1 MTSKIIRET
10 ILKTRNEIIDNII
23 MILSTQPDCGIIFN
37 KKNHASI
44 KNSNGGVC
52 EIKSIHLKEIPP
64 IIINRICQSLPSDDK
79 LIIKTYLNKDFSE
92 NDFDIEELLK
102 LLDFV
107 SFEVNECEEQI
118 QKNSKR
124 YWKLTDL
131 ASWIEIH
138 VLNGEHFGDLNDKK
152 YWIEII
158 SNWKHGFVDF
168 YEAIQESI
176 DRGYLRLRDKLVF
189 LDEMAGEFF
198 GFETSEELYDYFEEE
213 IKDAE
218 TDIAAKQK
226 SNSI

>member
-1 MTSKIIRET
+1 MTSKTIRQTII
-10 ILKTRNEIIDNII
+10 KTRNEIIDNII
-23 MILSTQPDCGIIFN
+23 MILSTRPGWGIIFKRN
-37 KKNHASI
+37 GVSI
-44 KNSNGGVC
+44 KNCSGGVC
-52 EIKSIHLKEIPP
+52 EIKSIYLRDAIPILNSNISLKPADQ
-64 IIINRICQSLPSDDK
+64 NK
-79 LIIKTYLNKDFSE
+79 LIIKTHLNKDFSE

-124 YWKLTDL
+124 YWRLTDL

-138 VLNGEHFGDLNDKK
+138 VLNEQHFGDLNDKK

-189 LDEMAGEFF
+189 LDEIAGEFF

>member
-1 MTSKIIRET
+1 MTSKTIRQTII
-10 ILKTRNEIIDNII
+10 KTRNEIIDNII
-23 MILSTQPDCGIIFN
+23 MILSTRPGWGIIFKRN
-37 KKNHASI
+37 GVSI
-44 KNSNGGVC
+44 KNCSGGVC
-52 EIKSIHLKEIPP
+52 EIKSIHLRDAIPFLNSN
-64 IIINRICQSLPSDDK
+64 ISLKPADQNK

>member
-1 MTSKIIRET
+1 MTSKTIRQTII
-10 ILKTRNEIIDNII
+10 KTRNEIIDNII
-23 MILSTQPDCGIIFN
+23 MILSTRPGWGIIFKRN
-37 KKNHASI
+37 GVSI
-44 KNSNGGVC
+44 KNCSGGVC
-52 EIKSIHLKEIPP
+52 EIKSIHLRDAIP
-64 IIINRICQSLPSDDK
+64 ILNSNISLKPADQNK
-79 LIIKTYLNKDFSE
+79 LIIKTHLNKDFSE

-102 LLDFV
+102 LLEFV
-107 SFEVNECEEQI
+107 SFEVDEYEEQI

>member
-10 ILKTRNEIIDNII
+10 LIKTRNEIIDNII
-23 MILSTQPDCGIIFN
+23 MILSTRPGCGIIFN
-37 KKNHASI
+37 KKNHASTI

-52 EIKSIHLKEIPP
+52 ALKSIHLKEI
-64 IIINRICQSLPSDDK
+64 IINRICQAPPSDDK

-102 LLDFV
+102 LLEIV
-107 SFEVNECEEQI
+107 ASEVNEYEEQI
-118 QKNSKR
+118 EKNSKR

-131 ASWIEIH
+131 ASWIENH
-138 VLNGEHFGDLNDKK
+138 VFNGQHFADVNDKK
-152 YWIEII
+152 YWAELI
-158 SNWKHGFVDF
+158 SNWGLVDF
-168 YEAIQESI
+168 YEAIQDSI

-189 LDEMAGEFF
+189 LDEIAGEFF

-218 TDIAAKQK
+218 TDIAAKLK

>member
-1 MTSKIIRET
+1 MTSKNIRET
-10 ILKTRNEIIDNII
+10 IIKTRNEIIDNII

-44 KNSNGGVC
+44 KNCSGGIC
-52 EIKSIHLKEIPP
+52 EIKSIHMKEIPP
-64 IIINRICQSLPSDDK
+64 IISNRIFQAPPSDDK

-92 NDFDIEELLK
+92 KDLDIEELLK
-102 LLDFV
+102 LLEFV
-107 SFEVNECEEQI
+107 SFEVDEYEERI
-118 QKNSKR
+118 DKNSKR

-138 VLNGEHFGDLNDKK
+138 VLNEQHFGDLNDKK
-152 YWIEII
+152 YWVEII
-158 SNWKHGFVDF
+158 SNWNHGFADF
-168 YEAIQESI
+168 YEAIQDSI

-189 LDEMAGEFF
+189 LDEIAGEFF

-213 IKDAE
+213 IKDVE
-218 TDIAAKQK
+218 TDIAAKLK

>member
-102 LLDFV
+102 LLEIV
-107 SFEVNECEEQI
+107 ASEANESEERI
-118 QKNSKR
+118 DKHSKR

-131 ASWIEIH
+131 ASWIENN
-138 VLNGEHFGDLNDKK
+138 VFNGQHFGVVNDKK
-152 YWIEII
+152 YWVELI
-158 SNWKHGFVDF
+158 SNWGFVDF
-168 YEAIQESI
+168 YEAIQDSI
-176 DRGYLRLRDKLVF
+176 DHGYLKLSDKLVF
-189 LDEMAGEFF
+189 LDEIAGEFF

>member
-1 MTSKIIRET
+1 MTSKIIRQT
-10 ILKTRNEIIDNII
+10 IINTRNEIIDNII
-23 MILSTQPDCGIIFN
+23 MILSTQPGLGIIF
-37 KKNHASI
+37 KKNGASI
-44 KNSNGGVC
+44 KNCSGGIC

-64 IIINRICQSLPSDDK
+64 ILNTGICQTPPNNGK
-79 LIIKTYLNKDFSE
+79 LIIKTHLNKDFSE

-102 LLDFV
+102 LFEIV
-107 SFEVNECEEQI
+107 SFEVDKYEEQI
-118 QKNSKR
+118 EKNSKR

-138 VLNGEHFGDLNDKK
+138 VLNGQHFWDLNDEK
-152 YWIEII
+152 YWAEII
-158 SNWKHGFVDF
+158 SNWKLGFADF
-168 YEAIQESI
+168 YEAIQDSI

>member
-1 MTSKIIRET
+1 MTSKTFKEAII
-10 ILKTRNEIIDNII
+10 KTRNEIINNLIV
-23 MILSTQPDCGIIFN
+23 ILSTRPGWEIIFKRN
-37 KKNHASI
+37 GVSI
-44 KNSNGGVC
+44 KNCSGGVC
-52 EIKSIHLKEIPP
+52 EIKSIHLRDIPP
-64 IIINRICQSLPSDDK
+64 ILNTGGICQTPPNIGK
-79 LIIKTYLNKDFSE
+79 LIIKTQLNKDFSE

-102 LLDFV
+102 LLEFV
-107 SFEVNECEEQI
+107 SFEVDKYEEQM

-189 LDEMAGEFF
+189 LDEMASEFF

>member
-1 MTSKIIRET
+1 MTSKTIRQTII
-10 ILKTRNEIIDNII
+10 KTRNEIIDNII
-23 MILSTQPDCGIIFN
+23 MILSTRPGWGIIFKRN
-37 KKNHASI
+37 GVSI
-44 KNSNGGVC
+44 KNCSGGVC
-52 EIKSIHLKEIPP
+52 EIKSIHLRDAIPFLNSN
-64 IIINRICQSLPSDDK
+64 ISLKPADQNK

-168 YEAIQESI
+168 YETIQDSI

>member
-1 MTSKIIRET
+1 MLSKILRET
-10 ILKTRNEIIDNII
+10 ILKTRNEIIENII

-44 KNSNGGVC
+44 TNSNGGVC

-64 IIINRICQSLPSDDK
+64 ILNIRIRQALPSNGK
-79 LIIKTYLNKDFSE
+79 LIIKTHLNKDFSE

-102 LLDFV
+102 LLEFV
-107 SFEVNECEEQI
+107 SSEANEYEERSET
-118 QKNSKR
+118 NSKR

-131 ASWIEIH
+131 ASWIENN
-138 VLNGEHFGDLNDKK
+138 VFNGQHFGDVNDKK
-152 YWIEII
+152 YWIELI
-158 SNWKHGFVDF
+158 SNWGFVDF
-168 YEAIQESI
+168 YEAIQNSI
-176 DRGYLRLRDKLVF
+176 DQGYFKLSDKLVF
-189 LDEMAGEFF
+189 LDEIAGEFF

-218 TDIAAKQK
+218 TYIAAKLK

>member
-1 MTSKIIRET
+1 MTSKTIRQTII
-10 ILKTRNEIIDNII
+10 KTRNEIIDNII
-23 MILSTQPDCGIIFN
+23 MILSTRPGWGIIFKRN
-37 KKNHASI
+37 GVSI
-44 KNSNGGVC
+44 KNCSGGVC
-52 EIKSIHLKEIPP
+52 EIKSIHLRDAIPFLNSN
-64 IIINRICQSLPSDDK
+64 ISLKPADQNK
-79 LIIKTYLNKDFSE
+79 IIIKTYLNKDFSE

>member
-1 MTSKIIRET
+1 MTSKTIRQTII
-10 ILKTRNEIIDNII
+10 KTRNEIIDNII
-23 MILSTQPDCGIIFN
+23 MILSTRPGWGIIFKRN
-37 KKNHASI
+37 GVSI
-44 KNSNGGVC
+44 KNCSGGVC
-52 EIKSIHLKEIPP
+52 EIKSIHLRDAIP
-64 IIINRICQSLPSDDK
+64 ILNSNISLKPADQNK

>member
-1 MTSKIIRET
+1 MTSKTIRQTII
-10 ILKTRNEIIDNII
+10 KTRNEIIDNII
-23 MILSTQPDCGIIFN
+23 MILSTRPGWGIIFKRN
-37 KKNHASI
+37 GVSI
-44 KNSNGGVC
+44 KNCSGGVC
-52 EIKSIHLKEIPP
+52 EIKSIHLRDAIP
-64 IIINRICQSLPSDDK
+64 ILNSNISLKPADQNK

-102 LLDFV
+102 LLEFV
-107 SFEVNECEEQI
+107 SFEVDEYEERI
-118 QKNSKR
+118 DKNSKR

-138 VLNGEHFGDLNDKK
+138 VLNEQHFGDFNDKK
-152 YWIEII
+152 YWVEII
-158 SNWKHGFVDF
+158 SNWKHGFADF

-218 TDIAAKQK
+218 SNIAAKQK